1 MSRLSL
7 NDVRCEALF
16 ASVLQCSDDPCA
28 REVTDAIARSVRAY
42 GSRGCAALMAQE
54 FGEHPKVALARMR
67 WARGMVV
74 RFFAADPTC
83 PPRSHANR
91 LGVVPQSPGGVRQ
104 AA

>member
-16 ASVLQCSDDPCA
+16 ASALQRSDDPCA
-28 REVTDAIARSVRAY
+28 SEVADAIARSVRAH

-54 FGEHPKVALARMR
+54 FGERPEVALARMR
-67 WARGMVV
+67 WARGIVV
-74 RFFAADPTC
+74 RYFAAEPT
-83 PPRSHANR
+83 RQGR
-91 LGVVPQSPGGVRQ
+91 TDVRR